1 MTAKT
6 TKEIAEWVCKTGYDN
21 FEFNANDIQYIN
33 GLALGHI
40 GMAIAG
46 STMDFGKMVIDYAKE
61 FNAHADAGVINGG
74 FLCSAEYAAL
84 ANGAAAHTTR
94 LEDNSWPESIYS
106 CGGWPTPFALAEKPK
121 FSGKDV
127 IEAFVIGWEVAGRL
141 GIVAADA
148 TNKGWAI
155 FSSFLSIGCAVMAAK
170 MLKLDVEQTACAISL
185 AASQAAGIARQTGTG
200 AHLIEA
206 GFNGRNGICAAKLAK
221 VGYTGSQTILEG
233 RGGYMD
239 LLADRPEFDLPL
251 GDGWRVMEIG
261 MKKYPC
267 CWLGHLGIDTTFD
280 LINEHNIKWDDVESV
295 THHVNNTF
303 PLYLKYDDPQTGEDA
318 RFSIQHNTVCCFF
331 DKKVFLDSFTDKKAK
346 DPKYVEARKK
356 VHVTVHPEYPEGHLT
371 WRGPVTIK
379 MKNGKVFEKLRDG
392 IKGLANDKLNQNEV
406 MQKYTGCVNFAGIL
420 TREQAEEIAGMV
432 WDLDKMKDVSELCH
446 MLTFIGRR

>member
-1 MTAKT
+1 MRAKT
-6 TKEIAEWVCKTGYDN
+6 TMEIAEWVCKTGYDD
-21 FEFNANDIQYIN
+21 FGFNASDIKYVN
-33 GLALGHI
+33 GLALSHI

-46 STMDFGKMVIDYAKE
+46 STMLFGQKVINYARE
-61 FNAHADAGVINGG
+61 FNASADAGVINGG
-74 FLCSAEYAAL
+74 FLCSTEYAAL
-84 ANGAAAHTTR
+84 ANGAAAHTTE

-106 CGGWPTPFALAEKPK
+106 CGGWPTPFALAEKLK
-121 FSGKDV
+121 LSGKDV

-141 GIVAADA
+141 GIVAAEA

-170 MLKLDVEQTACAISL
+170 MLKLNIEQTAWAISL

-206 GFNGRNGICAAKLAK
+206 GFNGRNGVAAAKLAK
-221 VGYTGSQTILEG
+221 AGYTGSQTILEG
-233 RGGYMD
+233 RGGFMD
-239 LLADRPEFDLPL
+239 LLADRPEFELPL

-280 LINEHNIKWDDVESV
+280 LINENKIKWDDVKCV

-303 PLYLKYDDPQTGEDA
+303 PLYLKYADPQTGEDA

-331 DKKVFLDSFTDKKAK
+331 DKKVFLNSFTDKKAR
-346 DPKYVEARKK
+346 DPKYVEARKR
-356 VHVTVHPEYPEGHLT
+356 VHVKVHPEYPEGHLT
-371 WRGPVTIK
+371 WRGPVTIEL
-379 MKNGKVFEKLRDG
+379 KNGVVYEKTRDG
-392 IKGLANDKLNQNEV
+392 IKGLADDKLSQDEV
-406 MQKYTGCVNFAGIL
+406 MQKYMDCVEFAGIL
-420 TREQAEEIAGMV
+420 SNEKANNIAQKV
-432 WDLDKMKDVSELCH
+432 WELDKIKDVSELCNE
-446 MLTFIGRR
+446 LTYLQK